1 MPKRSKTYE
10 NAMIGAF
17 SNLADDAFT
26 QAAERSLMR
35 AKAAEV
41 LQNAKAAGAVGRGSS
56 TDELKRRLQS
66 LRAAEV
72 RRKAKAAGFVKHGGT
87 EADIGRRLD
96 AILAVLSPPKKKSK
110 PKKRRNVSRL

>member
-1 MPKRSKTYE
+1 MPTKTYE

-41 LQNAKAAGAVGRGSS
+41 LQNAKAAGVVGRGSS

-66 LRAAEV
+66 LRAAEL
-72 RRKAKAAGFVKHGGT
+72 RRKAKAAGFVKHGVR
-87 EADIGRRLD
+87 EVDIGRRLD
-96 AILAVLSPPKKKSK
+96 AIQAVLSPPKKSK
-110 PKKRRNVSRL
+110 KKKRRNMSR